1 MSKCVNNAP
10 SIREESNARMNVLLI
25 ISRMLT
31 RNYVYR
37 ALESA
42 EDALDQILISAT
54 NAGIIKFILYVGIII
69 KNIIFI
75 TYLVNIRQYNIL
87 VEKVEAFFIL
97 LYWYKKDTYIFVI
110 GYITLFC
117 LFHNLKVD
125 TKKIRLYFF

>member
-1 MSKCVNNAP
+1 
-10 SIREESNARMNVLLI
+10 MNVLLI

-37 ALESA
+37 ASESA

-54 NAGIIKFILYVGIII
+54 NAGIIKFTLYVGINI

-97 LYWYKKDTYIFVI
+97 LY
-110 GYITLFC
+110 
-117 LFHNLKVD
+117 
-125 TKKIRLYFF
+125 